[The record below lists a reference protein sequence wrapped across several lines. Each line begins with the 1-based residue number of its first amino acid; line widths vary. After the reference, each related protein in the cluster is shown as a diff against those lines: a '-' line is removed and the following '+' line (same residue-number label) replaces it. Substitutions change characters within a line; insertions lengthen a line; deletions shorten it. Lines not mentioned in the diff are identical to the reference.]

1 MSNNKSEKK
10 LFFKCLSVF
19 LFCCTYIMGQQLNRV
34 EDFKQISTND
44 GLSHAD
50 AIDIIQD
57 SDSFLWIGTNSGLNK
72 YDGYTIEKH
81 KWDPSNKKSIPGNRI
96 QRLASTKN
104 KIWMLIQDKGLFCY
118 DLLTLSFH
126 LIIDIPKLA
135 PNSFMFDLDQ
145 NENVWFFHKKTGL
158 VTFTANQDIS
168 NRNQS
173 NSIDLKKIPFNVN
186 SFRSPVLKKMI
197 EIDGNHYFF
206 DSSGAIHTYDKTKK
220 KLTPYARM
228 NKGQLLT
235 TFSIDANNTMISC
248 KKGLFIWNPISQ
260 KTDKVLFT
268 NSAELNVNNSIT
280 SICRTGQTYFLGTE
294 KGLYKGVLN
303 LKNQMEVEEVIP
315 LININAI
322 FIDSYNVLWV
332 ASSGYGLFYQDLQKL
347 PFGHIRQ
354 SKSKHTNNNSLIKS
368 FISAILK
375 EKLNKEELWIGS
387 RNGLSIY
394 NTQTKEYITQIEAL
408 RDKHIRCIFQ
418 DAEND
423 IWVGTKTEGLFRY
436 RDKKLVEHYKKGE
449 DNELG
454 ISSNNIVSIA
464 EDHLGQIWIA
474 NFDNGINIYNKSTNT
489 FKHIFHETYN
499 KQSLGSNKLTFLHF
513 NNARKCIYASSRDAG
528 LTVIDLKDINELSY
542 SHIIADGTSQGLS
555 INHTWSIISNNDDTF
570 YIGTI
575 GGGLNVLTYQKGSN
589 TNYTIERVTTASGL
603 ADNDISSIQIDH
615 KNRVWI
621 GGRGISVFD
630 PETEK
635 ITNYDVE
642 DGLQSNTFKIGAS
655 YFDKQDSVMYFGGVD
670 GTNFFTPSKIK
681 ASSTSTDVQIT
692 GFEIFNTPIGIGDK
706 INDRILLHSKIADTT
721 KIYLKAKENQF
732 SINYKPLNFINPK
745 KNKVKYKLEPYQKEW
760 VTSLYPIH
768 KATFSNLPNGNYTF
782 RIKATNKDGI
792 WDSEEAKL
800 SIHIEPYWYFSNL
813 AYFFYILLVFGLFYI
828 YNRYTNNRQEIQNKL
843 IEAEKRHVLNQ
854 EKLDFF
860 TKISHE
866 IRTPLTL
873 IAGPLEDLILNRK
886 TIRDKNE
893 VLNSMLKHTNRLL
906 NMVNNLLDFR
916 KMDLGHEVLTTSS
929 TEINEFASEVFLFF
943 KEKAASKNITYQLI
957 KSPEEHTVF
966 VDREKLETILVNLL
980 SNAFKFTPA
989 NGTISLK
996 IELKGDAQKTAVFNN
1011 NEEPILN
1018 YLKITVVDSG
1028 KGIPL
1033 KKLDQIFNQYYQLE
1047 KNNSFKTRG
1056 TGLGLALVKS
1066 ICKLHHFKID
1076 AVSKPNKGSIFSLRI
1091 PVGKAYLGKDE
1102 IQNRN
1107 PYQFSK
1113 PIDAQTTEES
1123 LKYFEQTIL
1132 DLVDKD
1138 NVITKKILIVED
1150 NKEIQQYIS
1159 SHVKKYFKIF
1169 NAENGKEGFEI
1180 AQKEKPDII
1189 MSDVMMPI
1197 MNGMEFSRLIKTNE
1211 ELHHIPIILLTAV
1224 TSTAN
1229 ELEGLKLGIEDYIRK
1244 PFKIELLLAKV
1255 FTILEN
1261 RKYVDEYYAKQ
1272 LHFKTESKADLTKD
1286 DLFLQKTIQ
1295 LIEDNIEN
1303 EALNIT
1309 FICNSMAM
1317 GRTKLYTKIK
1327 ELTGKS
1333 IVEFVRDIRIKKA
1346 GSLLATTDQTIQE
1359 VILNVGLNDVKYFR
1373 KHFKMMFNQTP
1384 SEFRK
1389 SKGAVKS

>member
-10 LFFKCLSVF
+10 LFFKCLCVF

-81 KWDPSNKKSIPGNRI
+81 KWDPNNKKSIPGNRI

-104 KIWMLIQDKGLFCY
+104 KIWMMIQDKGLICY
-118 DLLTLSFH
+118 DQLTLSFH
-126 LIIDIPKLA
+126 LVIDVPQLA
-135 PNSFMFDLDQ
+135 PNSYMFDLDQ
-145 NENVWFFHKKTGL
+145 DKNIWFFHKKTGL
-158 VTFTANQDIS
+158 ITFDTHQKIPS
-168 NRNQS
+168 KNQS
-173 NSIDLKKIPFNVN
+173 NTFKLNRIPFKEN
-186 SFRSPVLKKMI
+186 SFHTPELQQML
-197 EIDGNHYFF
+197 EIGGKRYFF
-206 DSSGAIHTYDKTKK
+206 DRKGVIHTYDQAKNELSIWSQT
-220 KLTPYARM
+220 
-228 NKGQLLT
+228 NKSQLLT
-235 TFSIDANNTMISC
+235 SYPIDKKNTLISC
-248 KKGLFIWNPISQ
+248 KNGVFIWNPDAH
-260 KTDKVLFT
+260 KKVKIQFT
-268 NSAELNVNNSIT
+268 NATELNANNSIT
-280 SICRTGQTYFLGTE
+280 SICNTGDTYYLGTE
-294 KGLYKGVLN
+294 KGLYKGILN
-303 LKNQMEVEEVIP
+303 SNNQMEVEEVIP
-315 LININAI
+315 LVNINDL
-322 FIDSYNVLWV
+322 FIDAYDMLWV
-332 ASSGYGLFYQDLQKL
+332 ATSGYGVFYQNLRKL

-354 SKSKHTNNNSLIKS
+354 SKTKQANNNSFIQS
-368 FISAILK
+368 FISAIHK
-375 EKLNKEELWIGS
+375 NKTNEEELWIGS
-387 RNGLSIY
+387 RNGLSVY
-394 NTQTKEYITQIEAL
+394 NTGTHKYIRHIEAL
-408 RDKHIRCIFQ
+408 KNKHIRYIFQ
-418 DAEND
+418 DSQND
-423 IWVGTKTEGLFRY
+423 IWIGTKTAGLFRY
-436 RDKKLVEHYKKGE
+436 RGKELVKQYKK
-449 DNELG
+449 DFNRSNY
-454 ISSNNIVSIA
+454 ISSNNIVSIS

-474 NFDNGINIYNKSTNT
+474 NFSNGINIYNKNT
-489 FKHIFHETYN
+489 DSFKHLFHESYN
-499 KQSLGSNKLTFLHF
+499 SQSLGSNNLTFLYF
-513 NNARKCIYASSRDAG
+513 NHARKSMYASSRDAG
-528 LTVIDLKDINELSY
+528 VTVVNLDNPNELSY
-542 SHIIADGTSQGLS
+542 AHITADGTSKGLS
-555 INHTWSIISNNDDTF
+555 IDHTWTIISNSDDTI

-575 GGGLNVLTYQKGSN
+575 GGGLNILKYENDSN
-589 TNYTIERVTTASGL
+589 NYTIERITTEIGL
-603 ADNDISSIQIDH
+603 ADNDISSIQIDQE
-615 KNRVWI
+615 NRIWV
-621 GGRGISVFD
+621 GGRGISVYN
-630 PETEK
+630 PKTNK
-635 ITNYDVE
+635 VTNYDVE

-655 YFDKQDSVMYFGGVD
+655 FYDKEDDVMYFGGVN

-681 ASSTSTDVQIT
+681 SAITATHVQIT
-692 GFEIFNTPIGIGDK
+692 GIEIFNTPIGIGDK

-916 KMDLGHEVLTTSS
+916 KMDLGHEVLKTSS

-1033 KKLDQIFNQYYQLE
+1033 KKLDQIFNPYYQLE
-1047 KNNSFKTRG
+1047 KNNTFKTRG

-1102 IQNRN
+1102 IQNGN
-1107 PYQFSK
+1107 PHQFSK

-1189 MSDVMMPI
+1189 ISDVMMPI

-1261 RKYVDEYYAKQ
+1261 RKYVAEYYAKQ

-1373 KHFKMMFNQTP
+1373 QHFKMMFNQTP